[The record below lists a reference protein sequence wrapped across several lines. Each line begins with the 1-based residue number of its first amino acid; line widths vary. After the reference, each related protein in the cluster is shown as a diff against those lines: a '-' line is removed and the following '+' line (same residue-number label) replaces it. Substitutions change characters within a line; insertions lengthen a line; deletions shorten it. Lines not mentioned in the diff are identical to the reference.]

1 MATIQSYQ
9 LPKVPGKKGVRWEV
23 RYRTPDRKQTRKR
36 GFMTKK
42 AAEDFAATTHVSKLR
57 GEYIDPADGRITVGE
72 LGPGW
77 LARQTHLKPSSER
90 TAEVAWRV
98 HVEPCWR
105 DARLSDLR
113 RSQIQQWI
121 SDMGQEETNAKG
133 EVTKAASGPVTVIRA
148 YGVLAAILDEAVA
161 DRRLLTNPARGVK
174 LPRKTKSAHTY
185 LTHRQVHQLAA
196 EAGDKGVIVLV
207 LAYTGMRWGE
217 LAGLHVSD
225 LEILRRRVN
234 ITRNAVNVGGA
245 VKVGTPKTH
254 ELRSVALPKFLV
266 ELLAQACQGKD
277 HDDILFPANAGGY
290 AKSPGANT
298 WFSGAV
304 DRCQAAS
311 AEARA
316 KERKR
321 RPKAEPTTAVFPRI
335 TPHGLRHTAASLAV
349 QSGANVK
356 AVQRMLG
363 HASATMTLDTYADLF
378 DTDLEDVAA
387 AMDAAVSKAIRV
399 GPKCVRNEKNGTLVN
414 SESAV

>member
-9 LPKVPGKKGVRWEV
+9 LPTVKGKKGVRWEV

-36 GFMTKK
+36 GFETKK

-57 GEYIDPADGRITVGE
+57 GEYIDPADARITVGE

-77 LARQTHLKPSSER
+77 LARQTHLKPSSAR
-90 TAEVAWRV
+90 SADVAWRV
-98 HVEPCWR
+98 HVEPRWK
-105 DARLSDLR
+105 DARLADLR

-121 SDMGQEETNAKG
+121 SDMGQEETDAKG
-133 EVTKAASGPVTVIRA
+133 EVTKVASGPVTVIRA

-174 LPRKTKSAHTY
+174 LPRKTKSPHTY
-185 LTHRQVHQLAA
+185 LTHRQVHDFAA
-196 EAGDKGVIVLV
+196 EAGDKGVIVLM

-217 LAGLHVSD
+217 LAGLHVAD
-225 LEILRRRVN
+225 LDILRRRVS
-234 ITRNAVNVGGA
+234 ITRNAVNVGGT

-254 ELRSVALPKFLV
+254 ELRSVAFPRFLV
-266 ELLAQACQGKD
+266 EPLASACQGKD
-277 HDDILFPANAGGY
+277 RDDIVFPAAGGGY

-304 DRCQAAS
+304 ERCQAAS
-311 AEARA
+311 VKSRAE
-316 KERKR
+316 ERKR
-321 RPKAEPTTAVFPRI
+321 NPKAEPTTPVFPRI

-349 QSGANVK
+349 SSGANVK

-363 HASATMTLDTYADLF
+363 HASAAMTLDTYSDLF
-378 DTDLEDVAA
+378 DDDLEAVAD
-387 AMDAAVSKAIRV
+387 AMDAAVERALS
-399 GPKCVRNEKNGTLVN
+399 
-414 SESAV
+414 S

>member
-1 MATIQSYQ
+1 MATITSYAA
-9 LPKVPGKKGVRWEV
+9 PSKGGKKGILWEV

-36 GFMTKK
+36 GFRTKRE
-42 AAEDFAATTHVSKLR
+42 AEDFAATTHVSTLR
-57 GEYIDPADGRITVGE
+57 GEYIDPADSRITIGE
-72 LGPGW
+72 LGPAW

-98 HVEPCWR
+98 HVEPRWR

-113 RSQIQQWI
+113 RSDIQQWI
-121 SDMGQEETNAKG
+121 SDMGREETNAEG
-133 EVTKAASGPVTVIRA
+133 ETTKAGSGPVTVIRA
-148 YGVLAAILDEAVA
+148 YGVLAAILDEAVG

-174 LPRKTKSAHTY
+174 LPRKGKGAHAY
-185 LTHRQVHQLAA
+185 LSHRQVHDLAA

-207 LAYTGMRWGE
+207 LAYTGLRWGE
-217 LAGLHVSD
+217 LAGLHVGD
-225 LEILRRRVN
+225 LDLLRRRLSVN
-234 ITRNAVNVGGA
+234 RNAVNVGGA

-277 HDDILFPANAGGY
+277 HDDILFPSNAGGY

-387 AMDAAVSKAIRV
+387 AMDAAVSRAIRV
-399 GPKCVRNEKNGTLVN
+399 GPECVRNEKNGTLGN
-414 SESAV
+414 SESAF

>member
-1 MATIQSYQ
+1 MATITSYSA
-9 LPKVPGKKGVRWEV
+9 PSKGGKKGILWEV

-36 GFMTKK
+36 GFRTKK
-42 AAEDFAATTHVSKLR
+42 EAEDFAATTHVSKLR
-57 GEYIDPADGRITVGE
+57 GEYIDPAEARITVGE
-72 LGPGW
+72 LGPAW

-98 HVEPCWR
+98 HVEPRWR

-113 RSQIQQWI
+113 RSDIQQWI
-121 SDMGQEETNAKG
+121 SDMGQEETDAEG
-133 EVTKAASGPVTVIRA
+133 LVTKAGSGPVTVIRA
-148 YGVLAAILDEAVA
+148 YGVLAAILDEAVG

-174 LPRKTKSAHTY
+174 LPRKDKKAHAY
-185 LTHRQVHQLAA
+185 LTHRQVHDLAA

-207 LAYTGMRWGE
+207 LAYTGLRWGE
-217 LAGLHVSD
+217 LAGLHVAD
-225 LEILRRRVN
+225 LDLLRRRVN
-234 ITRNAVNVGGA
+234 VSRNAVNVGGV

-254 ELRSVALPKFLV
+254 ELRSVALPRFLV
-266 ELLAQACQGKD
+266 ELLAEACRGKD
-277 HDDILFPANAGGY
+277 HADILFPATAGGY

-304 DRCQAAS
+304 DRCVAAS

-321 RPKAEPTTAVFPRI
+321 RPKAEPTTPVFPRI

-378 DTDLEDVAA
+378 DTDLEDVAD

-399 GPKCVRNEKNGTLVN
+399 GPKRVQNEENGTLGN